1 MDCILKEI
9 KSFLTEACNSFETLK
24 FRVGYGCYNTTY
36 IVEVSPLKEFKEN
49 EEYAKMEI
57 DFCDSFEQKHP
68 ECTIIFV
75 SEESLSKVKDVIFF
89 IKHNSL
95 EYSSNKKINLNS
107 IFNSWLKNNSKDNYA
122 LAA

>member
-1 MDCILKEI
+1 MDSILKEI
-9 KSFLTEACNSFETLK
+9 KSFLTEACSTFETLK
-24 FRVGYGCYNTTY
+24 FRVGYGCHNTTY

-68 ECTIIFV
+68 ECTIIFA
-75 SEESLSKVKDVIFF
+75 SEEGLCKVKDVLFS

-95 EYSSNKKINLNS
+95 EYSLNNKINLNS
-107 IFNSWLKNNSKDNYA
+107 IFNNWLIHNSDNNYA